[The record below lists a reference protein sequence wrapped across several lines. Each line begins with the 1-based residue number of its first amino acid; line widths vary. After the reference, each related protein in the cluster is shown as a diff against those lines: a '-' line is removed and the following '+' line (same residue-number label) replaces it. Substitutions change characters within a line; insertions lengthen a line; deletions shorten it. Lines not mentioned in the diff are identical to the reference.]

1 MLRITPETTIEDLA
15 EALRN
20 LKHESVSPDYRVI
33 ENDRLLD
40 AWLERVAAGC
50 V

>member
-1 MLRITPETTIEDLA
+1 MLRITPETTIEDLRAALLNLA
-15 EALRN
+15 EFP
-20 LKHESVSPDYRVI
+20 VSPLRTSHTDP
-33 ENDRLLD
+33 LLD